1 MRIGVKA
8 LPALN
13 VDNVDNYIQ
22 LILRIKICIYRVAIV
37 ATKNDLSILPILSTF
52 AHALLLP
59 AFSLSLL
66 WIMWTIVFYLS
77 TMPTITA
84 QRIN

>member
-1 MRIGVKA
+1 MWTIVWTMRIGVKA

-22 LILRIKICIYRVAIV
+22 LILRIKIYIYRVAIV
-37 ATKNDLSILPILSTF
+37 ALEKYLSKWPMLSTF

-59 AFSLSLL
+59 AFSPFPF
-66 WIMWTIVFYLS
+66 VDNVDY
-77 TMPTITA
+77 
-84 QRIN
+84 